1 MIGLVPTVRAFNYPG
16 HAGLYYSLMR
26 YTGLTFNTISAM
38 FELNHGIIDR
48 SRYSY
53 LVAGLIVSAAIE
65 PAIGVKAQ
73 PDPTREEP

>member
-1 MIGLVPTVRAFNYPG
+1 MLDSKNVEVSKMIGLVPTVRAFNYPG

-48 SRYSY
+48 RIIATTGKRD
-53 LVAGLIVSAAIE
+53 LVAAS
-65 PAIGVKAQ
+65 
-73 PDPTREEP
+73 R